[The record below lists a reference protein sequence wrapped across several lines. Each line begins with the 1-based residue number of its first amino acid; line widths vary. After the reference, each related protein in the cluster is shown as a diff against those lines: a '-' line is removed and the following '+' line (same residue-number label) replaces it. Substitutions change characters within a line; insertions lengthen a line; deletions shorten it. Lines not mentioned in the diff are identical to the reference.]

1 MKKFLALALFVLLG
15 LSFTAQAS
23 SKELVVFAAASL
35 TETLTRITAIYE
47 SKNEGVSVVCNFD
60 SSGTLKTQIQE
71 GAQCDVF
78 ISAAPRQINELQ
90 GLGLLLD
97 ETRTDLLENKISLA
111 VPSGNPSGIKSFGEL
126 AQRLRDGKIFLA
138 IGNSD
143 VPVGQYTQKIFE
155 FYGLDEGALAQRGLL
170 TYGANVKEV
179 TSQVSEAAVDCG
191 IIYATDAKSAGLE
204 VVDTATRDMCGRVI
218 YPAAVVRESS
228 DREEAVKFLEF
239 LKGEEAG
246 EIFRSVGFTHV
257 R

>member
-1 MKKFLALALFVLLG
+1 M
-15 LSFTAQAS
+15 
-23 SKELVVFAAASL
+23 FAAASL
-35 TETLTRITAIYE
+35 TETLTRITAVYA

-60 SSGTLKTQIQE
+60 SSGTLKTQIEE

-78 ISAAPRQINELQ
+78 ISAAPRQVNELQ
-90 GLGLLLD
+90 GLGLLL
-97 ETRTDLLENKISLA
+97 EGTRADLLENKISLA

-126 AQRLRDGKIFLA
+126 AQRLNVGKIFLA
-138 IGNSD
+138 VGNSD

-155 FYGLDEGALAQRGLL
+155 FYGLDERALAQRGLL
-170 TYGANVKEV
+170 TYGVNVKEV

-191 IIYATDAKSAGLE
+191 IIYATDAYSAGLD

-218 YPAAVVRESS
+218 YPAAVLRNCS

-246 EIFRSVGFTHV
+246 HVFMSVGFTHI